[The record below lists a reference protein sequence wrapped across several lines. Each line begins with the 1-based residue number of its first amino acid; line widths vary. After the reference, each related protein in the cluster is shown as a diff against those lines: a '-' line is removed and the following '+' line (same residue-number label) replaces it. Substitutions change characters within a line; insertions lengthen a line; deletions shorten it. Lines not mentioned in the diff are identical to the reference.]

1 MMDMQV
7 TGIKKDILQISTSDF
22 SLYISGNTQNKKYN
36 ATNNNKNVSGHIKV
50 DTRLSDL
57 KKYTINSFGELEEN
71 DTSFMVPS
79 FFEDGIYDLYLES
92 NTNDKYE
99 LYHHSKEIRENM
111 SYRGRSVYGAFK
123 FNGDIGY
130 STFYIRK
137 NNEDVLTFTIQVFPT
152 KLDYM
157 DDYNEI
163 LKDINEEVTS
173 LVFDFVNK
181 TFSNVN
187 IIDVERQTEVEF
199 ISILHKVY
207 DNLDKSIR
215 RIEKHPKHGVLSE
228 YNFKDRD
235 KSKRVAIKE
244 TIKHLRKN
252 SSSKVVE
259 VRKHTTIDIYENQYV
274 KYIIKR
280 ILNKIKDVKQNIK
293 KSKNED
299 NEFYKVLSNY
309 ENRLKHHLKGF
320 FSNISDINNKKSMT
334 LVFKMASGYKEVYYY
349 YNLLSKGLD
358 ICEGLYNISN
368 KKLWN
373 LYEIWCYLKIN
384 SIIKELGYIPR
395 NSSFIQ
401 VNSNGLT
408 LSVLQNTQSKLIYE
422 NKLGEKLELWYN
434 KAYYGLPTTNQRPDT
449 VLCLKGD
456 KTKDRVYLFDA
467 KYRIF
472 IDNNGEI
479 GPMEED
485 INVMHRYRDA
495 IVSENKKEEYFKYST
510 FGAYVMFPCSDE
522 KKFEEHRFYKSI
534 EKVNIGAIPM
544 LPGSNSL
551 MKKQIAKIIG
561 ESYIEAVNNN
571 PIFDEEGDY
580 YKFKN
585 KNVMI
590 VNVKDEK
597 HLNVYREHRFYH
609 IPKSSLSKVKLGVE
623 YLAFYQ
629 PQNKFGKD
637 SGICYYAKIK
647 DSYTYKRG
655 SCIELECDNGKEKSI
670 YIRFDLE
677 EFEPISKISTVEY
690 GVRNVMYTTLYLLK
704 NATTI
709 HELSI
714 NNRKEI
720 EVYKILKKISND
732 KNLPLEKREDGYK
745 LQEDYIKVYNNDIR
759 VNHELVNINDLEA
772 LLLDTSS
779 N

>member
-1 MMDMQV
+1 
-7 TGIKKDILQISTSDF
+7 
-22 SLYISGNTQNKKYN
+22 
-36 ATNNNKNVSGHIKV
+36 
-50 DTRLSDL
+50 
-57 KKYTINSFGELEEN
+57 
-71 DTSFMVPS
+71 
-79 FFEDGIYDLYLES
+79 
-92 NTNDKYE
+92 
-99 LYHHSKEIRENM
+99 
-111 SYRGRSVYGAFK
+111 
-123 FNGDIGY
+123 
-130 STFYIRK
+130 
-137 NNEDVLTFTIQVFPT
+137 
-152 KLDYM
+152 
-157 DDYNEI
+157 
-163 LKDINEEVTS
+163 
-173 LVFDFVNK
+173 
-181 TFSNVN
+181 
-187 IIDVERQTEVEF
+187 
-199 ISILHKVY
+199 
-207 DNLDKSIR
+207 
-215 RIEKHPKHGVLSE
+215 
-228 YNFKDRD
+228 
-235 KSKRVAIKE
+235 
-244 TIKHLRKN
+244 
-252 SSSKVVE
+252 
-259 VRKHTTIDIYENQYV
+259 
-274 KYIIKR
+274 
-280 ILNKIKDVKQNIK
+280 
-293 KSKNED
+293 
-299 NEFYKVLSNY
+299 
-309 ENRLKHHLKGF
+309 
-320 FSNISDINNKKSMT
+320 MT

-384 SIIKELGYIPR
+384 SIIKELGYIPK

>member
-7 TGIKKDILQISTSDF
+7 TGTKKDILQISTADF

-36 ATNNNKNVSGHIKV
+36 ATNNNKNITGEIKV
-50 DTRLSDL
+50 DTELENL
-57 KKYTINSFGELEEN
+57 KIETINSFGEIEEN
-71 DTSFMVPS
+71 NTNKMVPS

-92 NTNDKYE
+92 NTDDKYE
-99 LYHHSKEIRENM
+99 VYHYSKEIRENM
-111 SYRGRSVYGAFK
+111 SYRGKSVYGAFK

-130 STFYIRK
+130 FTFYIRK
-137 NNEDVLTFTIQVFPT
+137 NNVDVLSFTIQVFPT

-181 TFSNVN
+181 TFSNVE
-187 IIDVERQTEVEF
+187 IIDVENQTEVEF
-199 ISILHKVY
+199 ISILHKIY

-215 RIEKHPKHGVLSE
+215 RIEKHPKHGVLNE
-228 YNFKDRD
+228 YNLKDRD
-235 KSKRVAIKE
+235 KSKKVAIKE

-259 VRKHTTIDIYENQYV
+259 VKKYTTTDIYENQYV
-274 KYIIKR
+274 KYMIKR

-299 NEFYKVLSNY
+299 NEFYKILSKY
-309 ENRLKHHLKGF
+309 ENRLNYHLKGF
-320 FSNISDINNKKSMT
+320 FRNISDINNKKSMT

-373 LYEIWCYLKIN
+373 LYEIWCYLKIH
-384 SIIKELGYIPR
+384 SIIKELGYNPK

-422 NKLGEKLELWYN
+422 NKEGEKLELWYN
-434 KAYYGLPTTNQRPDT
+434 KAYNGLPTTNQRPDT

-479 GPMEED
+479 GPMEDD
-485 INVMHRYRDA
+485 INVMHRYRDS
-495 IVSENKKEEYFKYST
+495 IVSQNKQENYFKYST
-510 FGAYVMFPCSDE
+510 FGAYVMFPYADE
-522 KKFEEHRFYKSI
+522 KKFESHRFYKSI
-534 EKVNIGAIPM
+534 DKVNIGAIPM
-544 LPGSNSL
+544 LPNSTSL
-551 MKKQIAKIIG
+551 MKKHIAKIIG
-561 ESYIEAVNNN
+561 ESYLEAVNNN
-571 PIFDEEGDY
+571 PIFDEESDY

-585 KNVMI
+585 KNVMV
-590 VNVKDEK
+590 VNVKDK
-597 HLNVYREHRFYH
+597 EHFNIYKKYGFYH
-609 IPKSSLSKVKLGVE
+609 IPKKSLSNVKLGVE
-623 YLAFYQ
+623 YIAFYQ
-629 PQNKFGKD
+629 PQNTFKDD
-637 SGICYYAKIK
+637 SGIYYYAKIK
-647 DSYTYKRG
+647 DGYLYERG
-655 SCIELECDNGKEKSI
+655 NCTELKCKSGKEKDI

-677 EFEPISKISTVEY
+677 KFEQISKVSTLQY

-709 HELSI
+709 HEISI
-714 NNRKEI
+714 KNRREI
-720 EVYKILKKISND
+720 DVYKILKKISDD
-732 KNLPLEKREDGYK
+732 KSLVLEKYEEGYK
-745 LQEDYIKVYNNDIR
+745 LGNDYIKVYDNRDIR
-759 VNHELVNINDLEA
+759 VNEELVEIKNLKSKLNYR
-772 LLLDTSS
+772 SV
-779 N
+779 

>member
-199 ISILHKVY
+199 ISILHKIY
-207 DNLDKSIR
+207 ESLDKYIR

-228 YNFKDRD
+228 YNLKDRD
-235 KSKRVAIKE
+235 KSKRIAIKE
-244 TIKHLRKN
+244 TIKYLRKN
-252 SSSKVVE
+252 SSLKVVE
-259 VRKHTTIDIYENQYV
+259 IRKHTTIDIYENQYV
-274 KYIIKR
+274 KYMIKR

-309 ENRLKHHLKGF
+309 ENKLKHHLKGF

-534 EKVNIGAIPM
+534 ERVNIGAIPM

-629 PQNKFGKD
+629 PQSEFKKD

-647 DSYTYKRG
+647 DSYTYERG
-655 SCIELECDNGKEKSI
+655 SCVELECNNGKGKSL

-677 EFEPISKISTVEY
+677 EFESIPKISTVEY

-714 NNRKEI
+714 INRKEI
-720 EVYKILKKISND
+720 EVYKILKKISHD
-732 KNLPLEKREDGYK
+732 KNLPLEKHQDGYK
-745 LQEDYIKVYNNDIR
+745 FQGNYIKVYNNDIR
-759 VNHELVNINDLEA
+759 VNNELVKINELEDRLLNISLN
-772 LLLDTSS
+772 
-779 N
+779 

>member
-36 ATNNNKNVSGHIKV
+36 ATNNNKNVSGYIKV

-92 NTNDKYE
+92 NTSDKYE

-181 TFSNVN
+181 TFLNVN

-199 ISILHKVY
+199 ISILHKIY
-207 DNLDKSIR
+207 ESLDKSIR

-228 YNFKDRD
+228 YNLKDRD

-274 KYIIKR
+274 KYMIKR
-280 ILNKIKDVKQNIK
+280 TLNKIKDVKQNIK

-299 NEFYKVLSNY
+299 NEFYKILSKY

-479 GPMEED
+479 GPMEDD

-590 VNVKDEK
+590 VNVKDQN
-597 HLNVYREHRFYH
+597 HLDVYREYRFYH

-629 PQNKFGKD
+629 PQSKFGKD

-647 DSYTYKRG
+647 DSYTYERG
-655 SCIELECDNGKEKSI
+655 SCIELECDNDKEKSI

-759 VNHELVNINDLEA
+759 VNHELVEINDLEA
-772 LLLDTSS
+772 LLMDTSS

>member
-92 NTNDKYE
+92 NTSDKYE

-199 ISILHKVY
+199 ISILHKIY
-207 DNLDKSIR
+207 ESLDKYIR

-228 YNFKDRD
+228 YNLKDRD
-235 KSKRVAIKE
+235 KSKRIAIKE

-252 SSSKVVE
+252 SSLKVVE
-259 VRKHTTIDIYENQYV
+259 IRKHTTIDIYENQYV
-274 KYIIKR
+274 KYMIKR

-309 ENRLKHHLKGF
+309 ENKLKHHLKGF

-467 KYRIF
+467 KYKIF

-585 KNVMI
+585 KNVMV
-590 VNVKDEK
+590 VNVKDQN
-597 HLNVYREHRFYH
+597 HLDIYREHKFYH

-629 PQNKFGKD
+629 PQSEFKKD

-647 DSYTYKRG
+647 DSYTYERG
-655 SCIELECDNGKEKSI
+655 SCLELECTNGKEKSI

-677 EFEPISKISTVEY
+677 EFESIPKISTVEY

-714 NNRKEI
+714 INRKEI
-720 EVYKILKKISND
+720 EVYKILKKISHD
-732 KNLPLEKREDGYK
+732 KNLPLEKHQDGYK
-745 LQEDYIKVYNNDIR
+745 FQGNYIKVYNNDIR
-759 VNHELVNINDLEA
+759 INNELVKINELEDRLLNISLN
-772 LLLDTSS
+772 
-779 N
+779 

>member
-92 NTNDKYE
+92 NTSDKYK

-199 ISILHKVY
+199 ISILHKIY
-207 DNLDKSIR
+207 ESLDKYIR

-228 YNFKDRD
+228 YNLKDRD
-235 KSKRVAIKE
+235 KSKRIAIKE

-252 SSSKVVE
+252 SSLKVVE
-259 VRKHTTIDIYENQYV
+259 IRKHTTIDIYENQYV
-274 KYIIKR
+274 KYMIKR

-534 EKVNIGAIPM
+534 ERVNIGAIPM

-629 PQNKFGKD
+629 PQSKFGKD

-647 DSYTYKRG
+647 DSYTYERG
-655 SCIELECDNGKEKSI
+655 SCIELECDNDKEKSI

-732 KNLPLEKREDGYK
+732 KNLPLEKHQDGYK
-745 LQEDYIKVYNNDIR
+745 FQGNYIKVYNNDIR
-759 VNHELVNINDLEA
+759 VNNELVKINELEDRLLNISLN
-772 LLLDTSS
+772 
-779 N
+779 

>member
-92 NTNDKYE
+92 NTSDKYE

-199 ISILHKVY
+199 ISILHKIY
-207 DNLDKSIR
+207 ESLDKYIR

-228 YNFKDRD
+228 YNLKDRD
-235 KSKRVAIKE
+235 KSKRIAIKE
-244 TIKHLRKN
+244 TIKYLRKN
-252 SSSKVVE
+252 SSLKVVE
-259 VRKHTTIDIYENQYV
+259 IRKHTTIDIYENQYV
-274 KYIIKR
+274 KYMIKR

-309 ENRLKHHLKGF
+309 ENKLKHHLKGF

-534 EKVNIGAIPM
+534 ERVNIGAIPM

-629 PQNKFGKD
+629 PQSKFGKD

-647 DSYTYKRG
+647 DSYTYERG
-655 SCIELECDNGKEKSI
+655 SCIELECDNDKEKSI

-732 KNLPLEKREDGYK
+732 KNLPLEKHQDGYK
-745 LQEDYIKVYNNDIR
+745 FQGNYIKVYNNDIR
-759 VNHELVNINDLEA
+759 VNNELVKINELEDRLLNISLN
-772 LLLDTSS
+772 
-779 N
+779 